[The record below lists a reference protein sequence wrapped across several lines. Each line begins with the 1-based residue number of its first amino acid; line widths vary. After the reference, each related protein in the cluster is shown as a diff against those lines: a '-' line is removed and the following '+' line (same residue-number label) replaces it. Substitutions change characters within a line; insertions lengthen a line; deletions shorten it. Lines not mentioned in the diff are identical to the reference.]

1 MSKLNKIITNLP
13 VSLTTEENEAL
24 SQTFSAVT
32 AAGGGGGGQSI
43 RYAGDGTTIVL
54 NTTQNTF
61 SLHQDYINA
70 VQGIP
75 KKVADL
81 TDSANYE
88 LAEHAAS
95 TYLTKASAD
104 NDYGAKADVTALK
117 EASGGWNTA
126 ATQAGALVAKSGDFL
141 QADDISGKQD
151 KLTFNTD
158 ANNKITGING
168 TDIAQPNVSD
178 FLTKTSADVDY
189 QPKGTYATSSTIAGD
204 SVFGLT
210 TAGWQP
216 VEGGGGGGGGMIAVT
231 HDDTLSGDGTDA
243 AHKLGVVW
251 SAISAGTVNSA
262 LSAGSAAKAALL
274 GTSSLADIT
283 AAIDLKADATDIS
296 DMLTKTDA
304 ASTYQTQAGMTTY
317 QTTAGM
323 TAYQT
328 TAGMSD
334 YWKKTETSSDA
345 QISAALEAKQNALT
359 FGYTDT
365 GMTAISAINDMPFVI
380 PDLPHIT
387 VIPGPYLSASEGAG
401 SDAGKWTVGV
411 TNVGKSYLDA
421 VPNKVNKPDVANKNF
436 IYTTS
441 GSTSGWVDGDNIY
454 AKTADLAGYMTTAG
468 VTIATASN
476 LISVLPDDASN
487 SAKLSA
493 VSYVTNSADSNL
505 KPQKL
510 FVVRNDAD
518 LIAHVTGGYCSG
530 QGSLFFVMSGFNS

>member
-75 KKVADL
+75 TKVTDL

-88 LAEHAAS
+88 LTSHASS

-117 EASGGWNTA
+117 EASAGWDKGAALTA
-126 ATQAGALVAKSGDFL
+126 YSANGKWLI
-141 QADDISGKQD
+141 ADDITGKQD
-151 KLTFNTD
+151 TLTFGYNGS
-158 ANNKITGING
+158 KISAINE
-168 TDIAQPNVSD
+168 TAIDQPDVSN
-178 FLTKTSADVDY
+178 FLTKEIADTYY
-189 QPKGTYATSSTIAGD
+189 QPTGNYQPAGAYATSSTIAGD
-204 SVFGLT
+204 SVYGLT
-210 TAGWQP
+210 TAGWQI

-251 SAISAGTVNSA
+251 STLSAGTVNSA

-283 AAIDLKADATDIS
+283 AAINLKADATDIS
-296 DMLTKTDA
+296 DMLTKTLA
-304 ASTYQTQAGMTTY
+304 ASLYQAKTDMTAY

-328 TAGMSD
+328 TASMSD

-345 QISAALEAKQNALT
+345 QISAALAAKQETLT
-359 FGYTDT
+359 FNFADASTTQISGINGYD
-365 GMTAISAINDMPFVI
+365 FVI
-380 PDLPHIT
+380 PSLPHIT
-387 VIPGPYLSASEGAG
+387 VIPGTYISASEGTG

-411 TNVGKSYLDA
+411 NATAKNYIDA
-421 VPNKVNKPDVANKNF
+421 IPNKVTKPDVADKNF

-441 GSTSGWVDGDNIY
+441 GSTSGWTDADAIY
-454 AKTADLAGYMTTAG
+454 ATTAA
-468 VTIATASN
+468 V
-476 LISVLPDDASN
+476 D
-487 SAKLSA
+487 AKLSKADISITGADNVLRIKEAANTSATFSA
-493 VSYVTNSADSNL
+493 VSWYANTAVNAF
-505 KPQKL
+505 KAQKI
-510 FVVRNDAD
+510 FVVRNDD
-518 LIAHVTGGYCSG
+518 DIMAHAQFANN
-530 QGSLFFVMSGFNS
+530 QGCLFFVVSGHS